1 MSQTVNVDHMVLYF
15 DHLDSTNRVARQ
27 KALENAPAG
36 LVIRAGMQSAG
47 RGQYDRSF
55 ASPLGG
61 LYFSMLLRPEIA
73 MAQLPLITL
82 AVGVACREVI
92 FGQFKIEA
100 GIKWPNDLYVGE
112 RKIAGIL
119 CESVLV
125 GRGDTG
131 PAVVAGVGLN
141 VNSVLDDF
149 PPPLQPIVTTLIE
162 QTGYRSDL
170 DKLLDALVQAIE
182 AKVLLIGKAT
192 NVLLKQ
198 WQNYDYL
205 YSKPLVYTA
214 GEKTIRGIGL
224 GVSAQGQYRFRDVS
238 GQEHSI
244 VGGQLRPQHDESDGK
259 STTGVS

>member
-1 MSQTVNVDHMVLYF
+1 MVLYF

-61 LYFSMLLRPEIA
+61 LYFSMLLRPDIA
-73 MAQLPLITL
+73 ITQLPLITL
-82 AVGVACREVI
+82 AVGVACRDVI
-92 FGQFKIEA
+92 FSQFKVEA
-100 GIKWPNDLYVGE
+100 EIKWPNDLYVGE

-119 CESVLV
+119 CESVLA
-125 GRGDTG
+125 GSERDSG

-162 QTGYRSDL
+162 QTGLRSDL
-170 DKLLDALVQAIE
+170 DKLLDGLVQAIE

-192 NVLLKQ
+192 NVLLTQ
-198 WQNYDYL
+198 WQNFDYL

-224 GVSAQGQYRFRDVS
+224 GVSPLGQYRFRDVD
-238 GQEHSI
+238 GQEHSV
-244 VGGQLRPQHDESDGK
+244 VGGQLRPQRDESDGK